1 MEGMENLMCL
11 MLNSYYSNAM
21 AMVEEEEE
29 SDQRK
34 NISSDTSQGMGAS
47 SDQISETAPQTRISL
62 KVCSKTRNVRRLT
75 FEQKQALELEYS
87 KNQSM
92 SQDHLK

>member
-34 NISSDTSQGMGAS
+34 NISSDTSQAMGAS
-47 SDQISETAPQTRISL
+47 SD
-62 KVCSKTRNVRRLT
+62 
-75 FEQKQALELEYS
+75 
-87 KNQSM
+87 
-92 SQDHLK
+92 